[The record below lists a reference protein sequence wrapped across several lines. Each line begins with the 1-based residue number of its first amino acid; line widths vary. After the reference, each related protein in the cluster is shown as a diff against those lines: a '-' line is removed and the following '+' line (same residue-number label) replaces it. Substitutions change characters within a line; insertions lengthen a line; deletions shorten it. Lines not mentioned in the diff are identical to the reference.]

1 MYLTYD
7 EYLNMGGT
15 LESTA
20 FNLKGYDAEKLIDR
34 RTFNRIKKDKDFVI
48 PMDLKICMF
57 KLIDI
62 LQEREQFIKGIDSQQ
77 VVASRS
83 NDGVSVSYVTYNIE
97 DKKKEFESKLKS
109 SIEECLYGIT
119 TSKGI
124 PLLNRG
130 LQ

>member
-15 LESTA
+15 LELAA
-20 FNLKGYDAEKLIDR
+20 FNLKGYDAEKLIDK
-34 RTFNRIKKDKDFVI
+34 RTFNRIKKDNDFVI

-57 KLIDI
+57 KLINI
-62 LQEREQFIKGIDSQQ
+62 LQEKEQFLASIDSQQ
-77 VVASRS
+77 VISSRS
-83 NDGVSVSYVTYNIE
+83 NDGVSESYVTYGIE
-97 DKKKEFESKLKS
+97 DKKKEFESKLES
-109 SIEECLYGIT
+109 SMNDCLYGVT